1 MIYDAPSLDSMMHA
15 QTQNAVIMLRETP
28 ADITPPYALSKNSQ
42 QINLQKFSDKLS
54 RVSSFHSSAQ
64 CTKSIRIALQTAGA
78 KIAQHPIAASDWG
91 GTLQKIGYKQI
102 EPAFDNPMPG
112 DIYIIHR
119 TKKHVYGHIAGFT
132 GSQWVSD
139 FKQTSYDVY
148 KDKNVTYTYYRL
160 G

>member
-1 MIYDAPSLDSMMHA
+1 
-15 QTQNAVIMLRETP
+15 
-28 ADITPPYALSKNSQ
+28 
-42 QINLQKFSDKLS
+42 
-54 RVSSFHSSAQ
+54 
-64 CTKSIRIALQTAGA
+64 
-78 KIAQHPIAASDWG
+78 
-91 GTLQKIGYKQI
+91 
-102 EPAFDNPMPG
+102 MPG